1 MNRLAS
7 ILGSTIIVASFGC
20 GKVSLP
26 QKPQLIVDRASLGF
40 GQEFGSC
47 TRIGTAP
54 QDSIKIEN
62 GGLEDLI
69 ISSVTYSGDSAF
81 MINGP
86 AEGGMPKTTL
96 KGKENAFIQVIFTP
110 TAQKIYNGSIE
121 LDSNAQATDGGG
133 PKKILTVSGR
143 GCVDSDGGP

>member
-7 ILGSTIIVASFGC
+7 IVGLAIIVASFGC

-69 ISSVTYSGDSAF
+69 ISSVTFSGDSAF

-86 AEGGMPKTTL
+86 AQGGMPKTTL
-96 KGKENAFIQVIFTP
+96 KGKEDAFIQVIFMP
-110 TAQKIYNGSIE
+110 TAEKIYTGTIE
-121 LDSNAQATDGGG
+121 VDSNAQAVDGGG
-133 PKKILTVSGR
+133 PKKILALSGR
-143 GCVDSDGGP
+143 GCIVTADGG